1 MTGERIM
8 IETKITSIGNS
19 LGLILSKE
27 VLARLRLDK
36 GDRIF
41 LIETPNGYEL
51 TPFDPEFERQMKI
64 GGRIMKKYKNALREL
79 AK

>member
-1 MTGERIM
+1 M

-27 VLARLRLDK
+27 ILTKLKLEK
-36 GDRIF
+36 GDKVF
-41 LIETPNGYEL
+41 MVETPNGYEL
-51 TPFDPEFERQMKI
+51 TPYDPEFERQMKI
-64 GGRIMKKYKNALREL
+64 GGKIIKKYRNALREL

>member
-1 MTGERIM
+1 MIGGRTM

-27 VLARLRLDK
+27 VLARLKLDK
-36 GDRIF
+36 GDRVF
-41 LIETPNGYEL
+41 MIETPNGYEL
-51 TPFDPEFERQMKI
+51 TPYDPEFDRQMKI
-64 GGRIMKKYKNALREL
+64 AGRVMKKYRNALREL

>member
-1 MTGERIM
+1 M

-27 VLARLRLDK
+27 VLAKLKLDK
-36 GDRIF
+36 GDKVF
-41 LIETPNGYEL
+41 MIETPNGYEL
-51 TPFDPEFERQMKI
+51 TPYDPEFERQMKV
-64 GGRIMKKYKNALREL
+64 GGRVMKKYRNALREL

>member
-1 MTGERIM
+1 M
-8 IETKITSIGNS
+8 IEAKISAIGNS

-27 VLARLRLDK
+27 VLAKLRLDK
-36 GDRIF
+36 GDKVF

-51 TPFDPEFERQMKI
+51 TPYDPEFERQMKLAT
-64 GGRIMKKYKNALREL
+64 GVMKKYRNALREL